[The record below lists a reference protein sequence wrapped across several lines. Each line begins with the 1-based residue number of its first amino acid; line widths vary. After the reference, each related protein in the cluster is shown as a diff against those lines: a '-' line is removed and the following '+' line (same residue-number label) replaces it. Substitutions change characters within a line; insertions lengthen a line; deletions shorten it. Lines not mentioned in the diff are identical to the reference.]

1 MDALSPIVL
10 PKFSEAVLPTLHLGK
25 NARSILHNIE
35 DYPFIVLNTIININE
50 IIPCRT
56 YLKVS
61 FMRFIL
67 IL

>member
-35 DYPFIVLNTIININE
+35 DYPFIVLNTIIYIYE
-50 IIPCRT
+50 MIPCR
-56 YLKVS
+56 K
-61 FMRFIL
+61 
-67 IL
+67 